1 MPVNFDFGITAQALQ
16 LRAQRATLIANNIA
30 NADTPGYK
38 AVDLDFQ
45 QILSSTAQAQGAS
58 LPSDINSGAENIS
71 RTHPGHVQSFAGEG
85 EGEGVGVGEL
95 MMDAGTPQY
104 RIPSQTS
111 LDGNSVDTQME
122 KAAFAENQLRYQASV
137 QFLDD
142 KVNGLRKA
150 LRGN

>member
-1 MPVNFDFGITAQALQ
+1 MPINFDFGITTQALQ
-16 LRAQRATLIANNIA
+16 LGAQRATLIANNIA

-38 AVDLDFQ
+38 AVDLDFR
-45 QILSSTAQAQGAS
+45 QILSATAQAQGTS
-58 LPSDINSGAENIS
+58 LPMGNHGGADGLHK
-71 RTHPGHVQSFAGEG
+71 THPNHFDSFAGQNDFMLE
-85 EGEGVGVGEL
+85 
-95 MMDAGTPQY
+95 DHTPQY

-142 KVNGLRKA
+142 KVSGLKKA